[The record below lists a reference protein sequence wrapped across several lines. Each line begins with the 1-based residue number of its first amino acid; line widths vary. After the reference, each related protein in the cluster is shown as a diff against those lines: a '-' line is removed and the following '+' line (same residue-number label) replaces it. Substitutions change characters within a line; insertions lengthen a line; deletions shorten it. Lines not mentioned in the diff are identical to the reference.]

1 MYGWT
6 RRFALETVALWSQG
20 PCCHRALLAHLVEV
34 GRGDAEGGRG
44 VVVVSLA
51 EVLGRRDARAALE
64 SRQVRVPLE
73 SVVL

>member
-1 MYGWT
+1 MDTPFRARDGRPVVT
-6 RRFALETVALWSQG
+6 G
-20 PCCHRALLAHLVEV
+20 PLLAHLVEV

-51 EVLGRRDARAALE
+51 EVLRRRDARAALE

>member
-6 RRFALETVALWSQG
+6 RRFALEAVTLLSQG
-20 PCCHRALLAHLVEV
+20 PLAHLVEV